1 MKKTTDMSDAAQYSN
16 SDRLQLLYSRIVEGG
31 YVSVP
36 DGWIDLVLDLHEKI
50 SYIDPDYKIV
60 QAKEKFGGLRYYI
73 NHSLDG
79 IAPRIIS
86 DLIFYAE
93 SRSLK
98 LCQVCGSTGSLV
110 NSHGRYSTFCPQHQT
125 SEFVNN
131 G

>member
-1 MKKTTDMSDAAQYSN
+1 MDTTAQN
-16 SDRLQLLYSRIVEGG
+16 SDSNQLKPLYSRLIEGG

-60 QAKEKFGGLRYYI
+60 QVKEKFGGLRYYI
-73 NHSLDG
+73 YNSLDG

-98 LCQVCGSTGSLV
+98 LCQVCGSRASLV
-110 NSHGRYSTFCPQHQT
+110 TDRGWYSTLCTEHQT
-125 SEFVNN
+125 NQVINN